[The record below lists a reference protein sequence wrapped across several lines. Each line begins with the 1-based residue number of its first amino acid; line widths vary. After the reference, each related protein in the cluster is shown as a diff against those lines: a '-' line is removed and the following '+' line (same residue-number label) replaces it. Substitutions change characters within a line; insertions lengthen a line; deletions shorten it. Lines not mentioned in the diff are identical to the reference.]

1 MGKVRRGVLLPIGI
15 LAVLAVVAVV
25 LLLARAPAPDNRARP
40 DAGLVQA
47 ALDDHQAVLDSEWT
61 DPEASTG
68 APSPMAAE
76 ETIRHVRDGLAQDG
90 LPVTSAT
97 SSVHLDRATF
107 QDDGSVLA
115 AVTVTTTYAYEGGEP
130 DSAAADPH
138 WMTLTGSDAT
148 GYSVVQDEVIDETA
162 FKGTLD
168 GPDEVQRRADLIGL
182 AISVVFGALALAAA
196 FQPWLVRRRLRLAR
210 PDSGRLTGFLTA
222 LLVGGPAVFAVAL
235 TWLVTLGGASTISD
249 FDGSQATCMRE
260 RLTSLDSRLES
271 GDGLWHGCVAHSRI
285 DVGLAL
291 VIAMAVVV
299 VEYLILNEDPGSPS
313 PTNKPEQRLS
323 GARRMRQIRGGRD
336 WMTFSRS
343 CSNRRHVLWPRPAFP
358 GRGHNM
364 DCALERVSAP
374 HFLESLGGA
383 WPSSTAVT
391 LTDALSSPF
400 SAPSSA

>member
-1 MGKVRRGVLLPIGI
+1 MTRHYEAFRRSQGLWGRCAGESSCRSGFSPFWQSLRSSCSW
-15 LAVLAVVAVV
+15 
-25 LLLARAPAPDNRARP
+25 RAPAPDNRARP

-61 DPEASTG
+61 NPEASTG

-76 ETIRHVRDGLAQDG
+76 ETIRRVRDGLAQDG

-115 AVTVTTTYAYEGGEP
+115 AVTVTTTYAYEGGGP
-130 DSAAADPH
+130 DSAAAVPH
-138 WMTLTGSDAT
+138 WVTLTGSDAT

-168 GPDEVQRRADLIGL
+168 APDEVQRRADLIGL

-210 PDSGRLTGFLTA
+210 PGSGCLTGFLTA
-222 LLVGGPAVFAVAL
+222 RLVGGRAALAVAL
-235 TWLVTLGGASTISD
+235 AWLFTLGNASTISD

-285 DVGLAL
+285 DVALAL
-291 VIAMAVVV
+291 VIATAVIV
-299 VEYLILNEDPGSPS
+299 VEYLILNEDPRL
-313 PTNKPEQRLS
+313 PEP
-323 GARRMRQIRGGRD
+323 D
-336 WMTFSRS
+336 
-343 CSNRRHVLWPRPAFP
+343 
-358 GRGHNM
+358 
-364 DCALERVSAP
+364 E
-374 HFLESLGGA
+374 
-383 WPSSTAVT
+383 
-391 LTDALSSPF
+391 
-400 SAPSSA
+400 

>member
-15 LAVLAVVAVV
+15 LVALAVVAVV
-25 LLLARAPAPDNRARP
+25 LLMARVPAPDTRARP

-76 ETIRHVRDGLAQDG
+76 ETIRRVRDGLAQDG

-97 SSVHLDRATF
+97 SSAHLERATF

-115 AVTVTTTYAYEGGEP
+115 AVTVTTTFAYKGGGP
-130 DSAAADPH
+130 DSAAIDPH
-138 WMTLTGSDAT
+138 WVTLAGDDAT

-162 FKGTLD
+162 LKGTLD
-168 GPDEVQRRADLIGL
+168 APDEVQRRADLIGL
-182 AISVVFGALALAAA
+182 AVSVVFGALALAAA
-196 FQPWLVRRRLRLAR
+196 LLPWLMRRRFRRAH

-222 LLVGGPAVFAVAL
+222 LLVGGRAAFAVAL
-235 TWLVTLGGASTISD
+235 AWLFTLGNASTISD

-285 DVGLAL
+285 DVALAL
-291 VIAMAVVV
+291 VIATAVLV
-299 VEYLILNEDPGSPS
+299 VEYLILDEDPRL
-313 PTNKPEQRLS
+313 PEP
-323 GARRMRQIRGGRD
+323 D
-336 WMTFSRS
+336 
-343 CSNRRHVLWPRPAFP
+343 
-358 GRGHNM
+358 
-364 DCALERVSAP
+364 E
-374 HFLESLGGA
+374 
-383 WPSSTAVT
+383 
-391 LTDALSSPF
+391 
-400 SAPSSA
+400 

>member
-15 LAVLAVVAVV
+15 LAALAVIAVV
-25 LLLARAPAPDNRARP
+25 LLMARVPAPDTRARP

-76 ETIRHVRDGLAQDG
+76 ETIRRERDGLAQDG

-97 SSVHLDRATF
+97 SSAHLDRATF

-115 AVTVTTTYAYEGGEP
+115 AVTVNTTFAYKGGGP
-130 DSAAADPH
+130 DSAAIDPH
-138 WMTLTGSDAT
+138 WVTLAGDDAT

-162 FKGTLD
+162 LKGTLD
-168 GPDEVQRRADLIGL
+168 APDEVQRRADLIGL
-182 AISVVFGALALAAA
+182 AISVAFGVLMLAAA

-210 PDSGRLTGFLTA
+210 PDSGRPTGFLTA
-222 LLVGGPAVFAVAL
+222 LLVGGRAALAVAL
-235 TWLVTLGGASTISD
+235 AWLFTLGNASTISD

-285 DVGLAL
+285 DVALAL
-291 VIAMAVVV
+291 VIATAVIV
-299 VEYLILNEDPGSPS
+299 VEYLILNEDPRL
-313 PTNKPEQRLS
+313 PEP
-323 GARRMRQIRGGRD
+323 D
-336 WMTFSRS
+336 
-343 CSNRRHVLWPRPAFP
+343 
-358 GRGHNM
+358 
-364 DCALERVSAP
+364 E
-374 HFLESLGGA
+374 
-383 WPSSTAVT
+383 
-391 LTDALSSPF
+391 
-400 SAPSSA
+400 